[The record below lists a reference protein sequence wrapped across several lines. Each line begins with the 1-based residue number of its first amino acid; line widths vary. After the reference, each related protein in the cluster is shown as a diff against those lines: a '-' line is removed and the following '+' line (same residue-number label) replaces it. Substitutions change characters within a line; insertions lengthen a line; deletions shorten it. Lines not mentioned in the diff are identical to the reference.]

1 MRRIPISDSGGLGPM
16 SNIRV
21 DNSGFVLCAGCAV
34 ASASDPLGNFYTGL
48 AP

>member
-16 SNIRV
+16 SIIRV
-21 DNSGFVLCAGCAV
+21 DYCGFALCAGCAV
-34 ASASDPLGNFYTGL
+34 ASISDPLSDLYAGL